1 MAARC
6 ADSTRS
12 ASTCWAPTT
21 ASAAWA
27 TASTARHADVRQI
40 SICCPFVS
48 PSDRSSQSVCVCA
61 RDSEIV
67 ILFIYFFFRVWEL
80 QLNVGG
86 PRVFALYVYIIRC
99 CVAVKLTHFMY
110 VECRRTDYSS
120 TCYD

>member
-1 MAARC
+1 MR
-6 ADSTRS
+6 
-12 ASTCWAPTT
+12 T
-21 ASAAWA
+21 ALG
-27 TASTARHADVRQI
+27 VRQHAGRLRLRLLHGLQQARRGMPTYVR
-40 SICCPFVS
+40 SPFAVRLS
-48 PSDRSSQSVCVCA
+48 HHLTVLHNLCVCA